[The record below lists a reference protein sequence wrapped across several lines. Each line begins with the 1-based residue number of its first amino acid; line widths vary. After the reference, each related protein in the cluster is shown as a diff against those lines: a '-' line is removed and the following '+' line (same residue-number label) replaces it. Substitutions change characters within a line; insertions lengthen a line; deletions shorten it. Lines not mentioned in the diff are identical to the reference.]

1 MRPARTFGTG
11 SVAHRWS
18 GWQPS
23 TISDASVM
31 EIPNDFRELLELF
44 NAHKVEYLVVGGYA
58 LAFHDPPHRLCD
70 SYLAGIL
77 ALAFGP
83 QMRYC

>member
-1 MRPARTFGTG
+1 VRTFGTG
-11 SVAHRWS
+11 SAAHPRS

-44 NAHKVEYLVVGGYA
+44 NVHKVEYLVVGGYA
-58 LAFHDPPHRLCD
+58 LAFHSNSRITPVTLLLP
-70 SYLAGIL
+70 G
-77 ALAFGP
+77 F
-83 QMRYC
+83 